1 MENDK
6 VVAPALA
13 SVNARAFCKRTW
25 WVFLI
30 GGLASV
36 AFGLLAIYDPGVA
49 LFVLAM
55 YFAATI
61 MVDGV
66 FNIIGAV
73 QHREKDGWWLMLLI
87 GLLGTLLG
95 VYALLNPPVSM
106 AALIYLVAF
115 MAILLGGLLIAMGRK
130 LGDAIQREWVLYL
143 CGALSILWGGLILFQ
158 PAQNAL
164 SVVYFI
170 ASWAIA
176 TGALR
181 VFFAMKAK
189 NFADNVTHKIA
200 GSEPA

>member
-1 MENDK
+1 MDDDK
-6 VVAPALA
+6 LLTPAP
-13 SVNARAFCKRTW
+13 VDARAFCKRTW

-36 AFGLLAIYDPGVA
+36 AFGLLAIYDPAVA

-87 GLLGTLLG
+87 GFLGTLLG
-95 VYALLNPPVSM
+95 IYALLNPPVSM

-115 MAILLGGLLIAMGRK
+115 MAILLGVLLIAMGRK
-130 LGDAIQREWVLYL
+130 LGDAIEREWVLYL
-143 CGALSILWGGLILFQ
+143 CGALSILWGALIVFQ

-181 VFFAMKAK
+181 IFFALKAK
-189 NFADNVTHKIA
+189 NFADNVTQKIA
-200 GSEPA
+200 GPEPG